1 MKWEVTIFNKMNDK
15 NIIRISKYLSLI
27 LRHQPDV
34 AGIQLDE
41 NGWTNVNELIERIH
55 EERPQLKLD
64 LEVLD
69 QVVETNNKKRFA
81 FSEDKTSIRASQ
93 GNSLKIDMQFE
104 AVDPPEFLYHGTAT
118 RFGNSIRKQG
128 LQKRGRQ
135 HVHLSAERET
145 AISVGSRH
153 GVPVILTVSSKTM
166 QQAGHEF
173 YRSANGVWLTDH
185 VPNKFLEG

>member
-93 GNSLKIDMQFE
+93 GHSLKIDMQFE

-118 RFGNSIRKQG
+118 RFVNSIRKQG

-173 YRSANGVWLTDH
+173 YQSANGVWLTDH